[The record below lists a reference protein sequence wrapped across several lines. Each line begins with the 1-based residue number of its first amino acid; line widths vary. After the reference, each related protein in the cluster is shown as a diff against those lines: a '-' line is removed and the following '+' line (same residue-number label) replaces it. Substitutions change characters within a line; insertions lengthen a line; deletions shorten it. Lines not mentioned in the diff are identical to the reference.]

1 VLSAPVLSGLSL
13 APAAFVAAS
22 RGPSTLAARATAA
35 KKKTGTVISYHD
47 SQAATT
53 TFSVLQPQQG
63 VRNGKRCVKA
73 PKRKQAKQRRCRR
86 LVSLGTFSH
95 ADRAGQNRLR
105 FTGRVR
111 AKTLTLGR
119 YQLRAVARNSA
130 GETSRAI
137 TNSFQI
143 KR

>member
-1 VLSAPVLSGLSL
+1 VLSGLSL
-13 APAAFVAAS
+13 TPAAFVAAS
-22 RGPSTLAARATAA
+22 RGPSALAARATAA
-35 KKKTGTVISYHD
+35 KKKTGRKTGTVISYHD

-53 TFSVLQPQQG
+53 TFTVLQPQQG

-73 PKRKQAKQRRCRR
+73 PKRKQARQRRCSR

-95 ADRAGQNRLR
+95 TDRAGQNSLR
-105 FTGRVR
+105 FTGRVG
-111 AKTLTLGR
+111 AKELTLGR
-119 YQLRAVARNSA
+119 YQLRAIARNSA
-130 GETSRAI
+130 GKTSRAI